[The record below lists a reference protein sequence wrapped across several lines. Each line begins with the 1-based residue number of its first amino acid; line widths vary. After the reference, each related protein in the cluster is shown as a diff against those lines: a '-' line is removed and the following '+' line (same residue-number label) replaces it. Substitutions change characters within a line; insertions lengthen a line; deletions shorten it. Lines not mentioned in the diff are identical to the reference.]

1 MVENLTL
8 KDFLKKYTAISNK
21 FIDEYYSF
29 YEKTIDN
36 KFGIK
41 IHDIIKYLNITN
53 RHKFEE
59 RIRKN
64 YIINIDYI
72 IIKLSEKLEKG
83 KIYSNYFISFEC
95 FEKICMNSNS
105 EKGKLFRDYFVML
118 RKFIDYYKQHFS
130 NKINE
135 LVNDNKYIYI
145 LSVNKGKNIFK
156 LGRTKNIRNRLK
168 SYETGKETHP
178 DIKFILIVKDEIKV
192 EKCVKLISKQFKYK
206 QNKELY
212 KIELDK
218 LKSIIFNCSDI
229 NKNIKDNINNSH
241 KYDYY
246 IVYDNSKKNKNNY
259 INSNNKKTKK
269 LDINKKYDIN
279 YSKIIK
285 LSEKQSKKNKK
296 LF

>member
-1 MVENLTL
+1 
-8 KDFLKKYTAISNK
+8 
-21 FIDEYYSF
+21 
-29 YEKTIDN
+29 
-36 KFGIK
+36 
-41 IHDIIKYLNITN
+41 
-53 RHKFEE
+53 
-59 RIRKN
+59 
-64 YIINIDYI
+64 
-72 IIKLSEKLEKG
+72 
-83 KIYSNYFISFEC
+83 
-95 FEKICMNSNS
+95 MNSSS

-156 LGRTKNIRNRLK
+156 LGRTKNVKNRLK
-168 SYETGKETHP
+168 SYETGKEKHP
-178 DIKFILIVKDEIKV
+178 DIKFILIVKDAIKV
-192 EKCVKLISKQFKYK
+192 EKCVKLISKQFQYK
-206 QNKELY
+206 KNKELY

-218 LKSIIFNCSDI
+218 FKSIIFSCSDL

-246 IVYDNSKKNKNNY
+246 IVYDNSTKNKNNY
-259 INSNNKKTKK
+259 INSNEKKTKK
-269 LDINKKYDIN
+269 LYISKNNNIN

-285 LSEKQSKKNKK
+285 LSNKTIKQNKK

>member
-1 MVENLTL
+1 MTQNFTL

-21 FIDEYYSF
+21 FIDEYYFF

-41 IHDIIKYLNITN
+41 IQDIMKYLNINN

-95 FEKICMNSNS
+95 FEKICMNSSS

-118 RKFIDYYKQHFS
+118 RKFIDYYKEHFS

-156 LGRTKNIRNRLK
+156 LGRTQNIRNRLK

-178 DIKFILIVKDEIKV
+178 DIKFILIVKDAIKV
-192 EKCVKLISKQFKYK
+192 EKCVKLISKQYQYK

-218 LKSIIFNCSDI
+218 FKSIIFNCSNV
-229 NKNIKDNINNSH
+229 NKNIKDNINNSN

-246 IVYDNSKKNKNNY
+246 IVYDNSKKNKSKNDY
-259 INSNNKKTKK
+259 INLNDNKTKK
-269 LDINKKYDIN
+269 INKNLDI

-285 LSEKQSKKNKK
+285 LSEKQSKKKKK
-296 LF
+296 LFK

>member
-1 MVENLTL
+1 MTQNLTL

-21 FIDEYYSF
+21 FIDEYYIF

-41 IHDIIKYLNITN
+41 IQDIMKYLNITN

-83 KIYSNYFISFEC
+83 KIYSNYFVSFEC
-95 FEKICMNSNS
+95 FEKICMNSSS

-135 LVNDNKYIYI
+135 LVNNNKYIYI

-156 LGRTKNIRNRLK
+156 LGRTKNVKNRLK
-168 SYETGKETHP
+168 SYETGKEKHP
-178 DIKFILIVKDEIKV
+178 DIKFILIVKDAIKV
-192 EKCVKLISKQFKYK
+192 EKCVKLISKQFQYK
-206 QNKELY
+206 KNKELY

-218 LKSIIFNCSDI
+218 FKSIIFSCSDL

-246 IVYDNSKKNKNNY
+246 IVYDNSTKNKNNY
-259 INSNNKKTKK
+259 INSNEKKTKK
-269 LDINKKYDIN
+269 LYISKNNNIN

-285 LSEKQSKKNKK
+285 LSNKTIKQNKK